1 VRADFLLLFGDES
14 RTVPAIVGV
23 GIGADA
29 DNTQGHSL
37 SYIADLMLKP

>member
-1 VRADFLLLFGDES
+1 
-14 RTVPAIVGV
+14 VGV

-37 SYIADLMLKP
+37 AYIGAITLD